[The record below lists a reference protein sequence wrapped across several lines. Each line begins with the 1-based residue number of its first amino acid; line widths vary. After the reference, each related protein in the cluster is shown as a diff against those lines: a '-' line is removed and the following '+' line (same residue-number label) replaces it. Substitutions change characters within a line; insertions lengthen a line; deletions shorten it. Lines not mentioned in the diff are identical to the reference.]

1 MTHPYFVSPLL
12 KALRETSDPRRRDEL
27 RMLIAVN
34 IGDPSALREL
44 FGLDSESL
52 AGFYPDTLPLS
63 PTTDD
68 TIAGFLATF
77 GAKSALSPLEEPE
90 EPAPNHPDP
99 EASRATEQPEAH
111 AIPIVPAAD
120 YALSLEEED
129 AKAVMPAD
137 DTADA
142 ISAFLHTNPA
152 PVPRHRRPAA
162 APEPEPAAP
171 AAPKPEPEPEPAEE
185 EVVITDDG
193 TPIEKPEPTLSESF
207 ARIMIRNGNY
217 AKALEIL
224 EKSNPDSPCH
234 EDRLRFLRKLMA
246 NAECGMRNNSDSTV
260 LGHKDKRAGV
270 PEA

>member
-52 AGFYPDTLPLS
+52 SGFYPDTLPLS

-77 GAKSALSPLEEPE
+77 GAKSAPSPLEEPSSQIP
-90 EPAPNHPDP
+90 EP
-99 EASRATEQPEAH
+99 EATEQPEAP

-120 YALSLEEED
+120 YVLSLEEDD
-129 AKAVMPAD
+129 AEAVMPAD

-142 ISAFLHTNPA
+142 ISAFLQSNPA
-152 PVPRHRRPAA
+152 PMPRRGRAA
-162 APEPEPAAP
+162 ETPEPESATP
-171 AAPKPEPEPEPAEE
+171 AAPKPEPEPSEE
-185 EVVITDDG
+185 EVATTDDG
-193 TPIEKPEPTLSESF
+193 NPIEKPEPALSESF

-246 NAECGMRNNSDSTV
+246 NAECGITPTAP

-270 PEA
+270 SEA

>member
-77 GAKSALSPLEEPE
+77 GAKSAPSPLEEPSSQIP
-90 EPAPNHPDP
+90 EP
-99 EASRATEQPEAH
+99 EATEQPEAP

-120 YALSLEEED
+120 YVLSLEEDD
-129 AKAVMPAD
+129 AEAVMPAD

-142 ISAFLHTNPA
+142 ISAFLQSNPA
-152 PVPRHRRPAA
+152 PMPRQRRAA
-162 APEPEPAAP
+162 TQPAPEPEAPAAP
-171 AAPKPEPEPEPAEE
+171 APAPTAPEPEPAEE
-185 EVVITDDG
+185 EEVITDDG
-193 TPIEKPEPTLSESF
+193 TPIEKPEPALSESF

-224 EKSNPDSPCH
+224 EKSDPDSPCH
-234 EDRLRFLRKLMA
+234 EDRLRFLRKLIA
-246 NAECGMRNNSDSTV
+246 NAECGVRN
-260 LGHKDKRAGV
+260 A
-270 PEA
+270 E